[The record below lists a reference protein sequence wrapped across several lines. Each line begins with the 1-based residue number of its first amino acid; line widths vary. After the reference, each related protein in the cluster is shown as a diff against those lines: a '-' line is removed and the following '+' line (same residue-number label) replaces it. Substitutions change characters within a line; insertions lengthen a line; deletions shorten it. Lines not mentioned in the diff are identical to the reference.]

1 MIHSQTL
8 KELTED
14 EYTLLYAVG
23 DTIFGRIGLEM
34 KVEWLKM
41 LRTDRLIH
49 LLNNINNLKEE
60 YHPLRESLVVKL
72 QQGGF

>member
-1 MIHSQTL
+1 MIHNHTL

-23 DTIFGRIGLEM
+23 DSIFGRIGLQL

-41 LRTDRLIH
+41 LRVDVLIH
-49 LLNNINNLKEE
+49 LLNNISNLKEE
-60 YHPLRESLVVKL
+60 YHPLRESLVGKL
-72 QQGGF
+72 KQGVF